1 MEKPFW
7 DMDENEAREYLARFG
22 SGRWKRK
29 VAAERA
35 LAETETSA
43 LANPWIEES
52 FSDERQRM
60 ILGYAPEWAELLQRA
75 AEEDETAGE

>member
-1 MEKPFW
+1 VEKFFW
-7 DMDENEAREYLARFG
+7 DMDEKETMDYVARFG
-22 SGRWKRK
+22 SERWRRK

-35 LAETETSA
+35 LAEVETSA
-43 LANPWIEES
+43 LPNPWLEES

-60 ILGYAPEWAELLQRA
+60 ILGYAPEWAEILQRA